1 MKVAG
6 VYNLSDPKGFATAAA
21 MSLGLETTPTATGG
35 ADRPRRRALKFFR
48 RTHGGKSPSP
58 ASSPGSRRMRT
69 GALGIIDMSIKPWLG
84 CGVAAAVIVL
94 ALPAV
99 AQERNF
105 DIPAQ
110 DLSAAISHFGRQSGL
125 QIVAP
130 ADVMAGLRST
140 AVSGRMEARA
150 ALSRL
155 IQDAG
160 LEVASDADGV
170 IVLRRAAPGF
180 QGPPAAPAAVEDVVV
195 TAQKRDQ
202 RAQEVP
208 IALTAFS
215 GATLERHQLETLRDV
230 SRLTPGLLVSS
241 FNQSRPDH
249 RRARRDQHL
258 QPDRRQQA
266 GRRGRRRPVHPAQ
279 QRRDLRALRPQLH
292 PGAEGPAGHPVR
304 SQRHRRRR
312 GAGHRQ
318 ARLWRSGRLGPSLGR
333 LVRSAPIR
341 RLR

>member
-1 MKVAG
+1 
-6 VYNLSDPKGFATAAA
+6 
-21 MSLGLETTPTATGG
+21 
-35 ADRPRRRALKFFR
+35 
-48 RTHGGKSPSP
+48 
-58 ASSPGSRRMRT
+58 MRT

-84 CGVAAAVIVL
+84 CGVAAAAIVL

-110 DLSAAISHFGRQSGL
+110 DLSAAISRFGRQSGL

-180 QGPPAAPAAVEDVVV
+180 QGPPAAPAAVEDR
-195 TAQKRDQ
+195 QRQQ
-202 RAQEVP
+202 RA
-208 IALTAFS
+208 
-215 GATLERHQLETLRDV
+215 D
-230 SRLTPGLLVSS
+230 
-241 FNQSRPDH
+241 
-249 RRARRDQHL
+249 
-258 QPDRRQQA
+258 
-266 GRRGRRRPVHPAQ
+266 
-279 QRRDLRALRPQLH
+279 
-292 PGAEGPAGHPVR
+292 
-304 SQRHRRRR
+304 
-312 GAGHRQ
+312 
-318 ARLWRSGRLGPSLGR
+318 
-333 LVRSAPIR
+333 AP
-341 RLR
+341 